1 MRIHR
6 NRRPGKVV
14 VMVAVSLVML
24 MGFVA
29 LSLDGGLLL
38 DQRRKT
44 QSTSDAAALAAAG
57 QLYYNYTFDLGFDP
71 SGRAKQAALDT
82 AAANGYKNGVDCTV
96 TVNIPPQSGRFKSVP
111 GHVEVLIS
119 YDQPRYFSKVFGS
132 GSIPVGSR
140 SAARGKNEAFKAA
153 ILVLDP
159 SRKGSLNAGGGGT
172 ITVTGSPIQVNS
184 TNGEAA
190 IANGNGIITAPQ
202 VDITGGYG
210 TTGSGAITGTI
221 VTGAQPIPDP
231 YRFLAVPDPSTMTI
245 RSTNKTQISGGN
257 TVNLQPGVYRGGIN
271 ITGKGNV
278 NLAPGIYYMDGG
290 GFSWSGQGNLIGEGV
305 MIYNAPT
312 STSDKIDLSGQGTC
326 TLSPPTTGAYQGFTL
341 FQDRTSSTPMNVTGN
356 GSMTLT
362 GTLYAAG
369 ATLNVTGN
377 GTVDLIGAQYI
388 SKQLVTGGNGSFSVK
403 WTAKDTPA
411 VRQILLVE

>member
-1 MRIHR
+1 
-6 NRRPGKVV
+6 
-14 VMVAVSLVML
+14 VML
-24 MGFVA
+24 MGFVG

-44 QSTSDAAALAAAG
+44 QSTSDSAALAAAG
-57 QLYYNYTFDLGFDP
+57 QLYYNYIVDLGYDLT
-71 SGRAKQAALDT
+71 GTAKQAALDT
-82 AAANGYKNGVDCTV
+82 AAANGFQNGANCTV
-96 TVNIPPQSGRFKSVP
+96 TVNIPPQSGRFKNVP

-119 YDQPRYFSKVFGS
+119 YDQPRFFSKVLGS
-132 GSIPVGSR
+132 GNIPVGSR
-140 SAARGKNEAFKAA
+140 SVARGKKTAFKDA

-159 SRKGSLNAGGGGT
+159 SSKGSLNSGGGGT
-172 ITVTGSPIQVNS
+172 VTVTGSPIQVNS
-184 TNGEAA
+184 TDGQAA
-190 IANGNGIITAPQ
+190 IANGNGRITAPE

-210 TTGSGAITGTI
+210 TPGGGSFIGSLL
-221 VTGAQPIPDP
+221 TGAQQIPDP
-231 YRFLAVPDPSTMTI
+231 FRFLPQPDPSTMTVQ
-245 RSTNKTQISGGN
+245 SSNKTQVSGGN

-290 GFSWSGQGNLIGEGV
+290 GFSWSGQGNLVGTGV
-305 MIYNAPT
+305 MIYNAST

-326 TLSPPTTGAYQGFTL
+326 TLSPPTTGPYQGFAL

-356 GSMTLT
+356 GTMTLT

-377 GTVDLIGAQYI
+377 GTTDLIGGQYI
-388 SKQLVTGGNGSFSVK
+388 SNSLVTGGNGSFSVS
-403 WTAKDTPA
+403 WNPTTTPG
-411 VRQILLVE
+411 VRELLLVE